1 MTTIELYRTFNSWDF
16 DYFHPVEAETGY
28 PSDYAIVPV
37 VRTRNMLGTRWGD
50 VDNHAI
56 DTIMDNVEDG
66 PTEALMKH
74 FERRGWHAIRGLW
87 WTQSEWMVYV
97 VAAETEEYA
106 AAVQADYDA
115 WLAGDVWKAH
125 DTEEDCWT
133 FFPHTEDDTD
143 ALKQYTRERM
153 GLPEDT
159 TVKVFEPYT
168 TTAFREV
175 N

>member
-28 PSDYAIVPV
+28 PSDYAIVPIAHNQ
-37 VRTRNMLGTRWGD
+37 NMLGTRWGD
-50 VDNHAI
+50 MDHRAI
-56 DTIMDNVEDG
+56 DELLEWSDDPE
-66 PTEALMKH
+66 EALLKH
-74 FERRGWHAIRGLW
+74 FERQGWHADSGMWR
-87 WTQSEWMVYV
+87 TQSERVDYV

-106 AAVQADYDA
+106 QSLAADYEA

-133 FFPHTEDDTD
+133 FFPHTEYDTD